1 MRPLRSDRSPRSLLS
16 DKDRLTEI
24 VKTLRDCNQDVNH
37 AVVMEQFRYE
47 TNRFPSKELMRE
59 VLE

>member
-1 MRPLRSDRSPRSLLS
+1 MIAIRRTEVT
-16 DKDRLTEI
+16 DKDRLREI
-24 VKTLRDCNQDVNH
+24 VKTLRDCDQEVNH

-47 TNRFPSKELMRE
+47 TGRLPTKEQMRE